1 MLFLLV
7 GKCHWFIFEFN
18 IFIHFIT
25 DIIIGFDVILLGCKF
40 LLLFYVFLS
49 MDSYIFV
56 FVTIVEFD
64 VILLGC
70 KCFIFLK

>member
-7 GKCHWFIFEFN
+7 GKCHWFIFEFT
-18 IFIHFIT
+18 IFIDFIP

-49 MDSYIFV
+49 MDSYIFG
-56 FVTIVEFD
+56 FVDIVEFD
-64 VILLGC
+64 VIL
-70 KCFIFLK
+70 ISM